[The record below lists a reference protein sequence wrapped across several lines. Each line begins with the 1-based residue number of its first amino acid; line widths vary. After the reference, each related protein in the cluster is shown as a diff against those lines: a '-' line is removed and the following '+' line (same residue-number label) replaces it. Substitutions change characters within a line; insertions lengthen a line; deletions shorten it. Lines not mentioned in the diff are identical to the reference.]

1 MSTCPRKTD
10 PCTLGK
16 GRRCRA
22 STPTVTQAR
31 SAVCRAVKG
40 QPGVGPAGW
49 PLLRPALM
57 VAQGPERHGGAA
69 GPILLCVAALLL
81 RAGALE
87 PLDDSTAEIAHTLA
101 VRLPKI
107 PDDIDHN
114 QVKIYRQRMIP
125 KQT

>member
-81 RAGALE
+81 RAGRSE
-87 PLDDSTAEIAHTLA
+87 EHTSELQSLMRNSYA
-101 VRLPKI
+101 VFCLKKKNNT
-107 PDDIDHN
+107 HT
-114 QVKIYRQRMIP
+114 K
-125 KQT
+125 